1 MPDNSN
7 ELSNV
12 DIFIRHNSFFRVHA
26 VLPPCTANNTLCQNG
41 GTCINVGTS
50 HSVCVCPPSHS
61 GLYCEEEGN
70 TGAGTE
76 QLDRSSEGEHRTSL
90 YACHNLHVNTQI
102 IMLCDE
108 QCNYAN
114 IGSDANF
121 YGCVHE
127 CNNVTSSCSH
137 SIWIPCIVLCQ

>member
-1 MPDNSN
+1 M
-7 ELSNV
+7 
-12 DIFIRHNSFFRVHA
+12 
-26 VLPPCTANNTLCQNG
+26 ANNTLCQNG

-50 HSVCVCPPSHS
+50 HSICVCPPSHS
-61 GLYCEEEGN
+61 GLYCEEEGS

-90 YACHNLHVNTQI
+90 YVCHNLHVNTQI

-114 IGSDANF
+114 IGSDAYF
-121 YGCVHE
+121 MDVCMHAVMLHPAAVTLYGA
-127 CNNVTSSCSH
+127 H
-137 SIWIPCIVLCQ
+137 STLSVKSLGVL